1 MGACHVFARLHIL
14 RRGTVNYCITC
25 NNPLFKLTFFMLGI
39 KCDVNI
45 YVKLNSHR
53 ATTSCTVRRWK
64 SLVWKFYLLF
74 FMWFKIQD
82 IVVLYFLHELIG
94 CHISK
99 DLSGWACSYKVK
111 KCWIAAGFR
120 WTWSPVAVTVFWRTR
135 DLCRFKVVHLGDQ
148 AYECRFTIRAFSLN
162 LFEPIVLRSLPSTV
176 ERTVVNFMLR
186 CLSRLFYHPWCQIR
200 LSLHKS

>member
-1 MGACHVFARLHIL
+1 MARQKPHK
-14 RRGTVNYCITC
+14 
-25 NNPLFKLTFFMLGI
+25 FLTWME
-39 KCDVNI
+39 
-45 YVKLNSHR
+45 VKLNNFIMIS
-53 ATTSCTVRRWK
+53 RWHQK
-64 SLVWKFYLLF
+64 DTFCKFAAGENSFSLKILLAVF
-74 FMWFKIQD
+74 H
-82 IVVLYFLHELIG
+82 VVLYFLHELIG
-94 CHISK
+94 CLISK

-135 DLCRFKVVHLGDQ
+135 DLCRFKVIHLGDQ

-176 ERTVVNFMLR
+176 ERTVVNFMLC